1 VGIAIHEEPRLSA
14 RNRKHL
20 KAGMV
25 VTVEPGIYIPDWGG
39 IRLENMVVVRD
50 DGCEILN
57 SDTTWLD
64 I

>member
-1 VGIAIHEEPRLSA
+1 
-14 RNRKHL
+14 
-20 KAGMV
+20 MV